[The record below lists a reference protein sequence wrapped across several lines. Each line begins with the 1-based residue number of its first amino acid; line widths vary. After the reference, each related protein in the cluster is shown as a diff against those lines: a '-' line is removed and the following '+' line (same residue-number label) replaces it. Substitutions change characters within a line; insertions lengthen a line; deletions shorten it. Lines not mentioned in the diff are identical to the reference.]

1 MLKKSLF
8 ALAGLVVIFGTIV
21 VIKKKQFGPKP
32 AFAFPPEAIT
42 SAVAAAQEWEQTV
55 HAVGTLRA
63 HQGVTVAS
71 EGQGTVKRLAFES
84 GARVAAG
91 DILLELDADVERA
104 QLASAAARAELA
116 AINAVRARE
125 LRASRTIAQSE
136 LDAAEAT
143 QRQAVADVESLQ
155 ATLEKKTVRA
165 PFPGRTGIRLVNLG
179 QFLDRGAPIVTLQAL
194 DPIFVDFSLPQQRI
208 AEVRTGY
215 LVHLALDAR
224 PGVAFEGRVTA
235 ISPQIEAS
243 TRTFRVEATLGNA
256 DEQLSPGMFAS
267 VQVIA
272 PATKAVVAIPSTA
285 IYYQPFGDSVF
296 VVKETKDAAGRPV
309 KQVEQRFVRV
319 GEARGD
325 FVQILT
331 GVQPGEEIATSGLFK
346 LSNGRSVFVD
356 NSLAAPVSLTPRP
369 GNS

>member
-1 MLKKSLF
+1 MFKKSLF
-8 ALAGLVVIFGTIV
+8 AFAGLVVIFGAIV
-21 VIKKKQFGPKP
+21 VIKQKQLGPKP
-32 AFAFPPEAIT
+32 VFAFPPEAIT

-71 EGQGTVKRLAFES
+71 EGQGTVKRIAFES

-91 DILLELDADVERA
+91 DILIELDADVERA
-104 QLASAAARAELA
+104 QLAAAEARAELA
-116 AINAVRARE
+116 VINATRARE

-143 QRQAVADVESLQ
+143 HRQAIADVASLR

-165 PFPGRTGIRLVNLG
+165 PFPGRTGIRQVNLG
-179 QFLDRGAPIVTLQAL
+179 QFLDRGAPVVTLQAL
-194 DPIFVDFSLPQQRI
+194 DPIHVDFSLPQQRI

-215 LVHLALDAR
+215 AVRLTLDAR
-224 PGVAFEGRVTA
+224 PGVAFAGRVTA
-235 ISPQIEAS
+235 ISPQIDAS
-243 TRTFRVEATLGNA
+243 TRTFRVEATLANP
-256 DEQLSPGMFAS
+256 DEQLSPGMFAT
-267 VQVIA
+267 VQIVA
-272 PATKAVVAIPSTA
+272 PTTKAVVAIPSTA
-285 IYYQPFGDSVF
+285 IYYQPFGDSIF
-296 VVKETKDAAGRPV
+296 VVKEGKDAAGHPV
-309 KQVEQRFVRV
+309 KQVEQRFVRL

-325 FVQILT
+325 FVQLLT
-331 GVQPGEEIATSGLFK
+331 GAQPGEEIATSGLFK
-346 LSNGRSVFVD
+346 LSNGRAVLVD